1 MLAGSDRKSGQ
12 DCVAM
17 VSMQINGTFPIGVVV
32 ITAFRAFRA
41 LSQKLMLGM
50 YWPVIELLSVPLML
64 ALNLL
69 QE

>member
-1 MLAGSDRKSGQ
+1 
-12 DCVAM
+12 M

-32 ITAFRAFRA
+32 ITAFRA